1 MHTLTHRALLAGIVA
16 GSFGQ
21 AASADRGA
29 ASGIYLACY
38 FFGGLIGSAI
48 LGQLADRVGW
58 TVRYRHR
65 TGAWRRGAAR
75 QIPAAHAR
83 HRSARQ
89 RSAMIV
95 VNTSPMMA

>member
-48 LGQLADRVGW
+48 LGQLFDRVGW
-58 TVRYRHR
+58 TACV
-65 TGAWRRGAAR
+65 TGIGLVLGLAALLARSLRLTPATDRRASAAR
-75 QIPAAHAR
+75 
-83 HRSARQ
+83 
-89 RSAMIV
+89 
-95 VNTSPMMA
+95 